1 MSMGQLQASEAADA
15 LRHCTYLVVAA
26 RGSSDNA
33 ALFLQY
39 FAGQQL
45 GRVVTLA
52 TSSLYESER
61 AMDLTGAG
69 VIGISQSGRSPGI
82 ARVLEVAQAQGRPT
96 VGITNDNASPL
107 AQASQVTIAL
117 GTGPEVAVA
126 STKTFTASWCALVQL
141 VSALGD
147 EPLDGIA
154 EIPQMVEEV
163 TQWALDGDLG
173 IERFGEAAALTVV
186 GRGVGFAVACEIAL
200 KIREVS
206 GLRAESYA
214 VSDYL
219 HGPVGADG
227 ERCVLLVVVTDE
239 LSDEV
244 LAATV
249 RDSQA
254 AGMLCVFLRPASR
267 TLSGADAEIVL
278 PFSGPNW
285 LVGLGQVIIGQ
296 VLALRIGE
304 YRGRPID
311 TSPRLRKV
319 TLSA

>member
-1 MSMGQLQASEAADA
+1 
-15 LRHCTYLVVAA
+15 
-26 RGSSDNA
+26 
-33 ALFLQY
+33 
-39 FAGQQL
+39 
-45 GRVVTLA
+45 
-52 TSSLYESER
+52 
-61 AMDLTGAG
+61 
-69 VIGISQSGRSPGI
+69 
-82 ARVLEVAQAQGRPT
+82 
-96 VGITNDNASPL
+96 
-107 AQASQVTIAL
+107 
-117 GTGPEVAVA
+117 
-126 STKTFTASWCALVQL
+126 
-141 VSALGD
+141 
-147 EPLDGIA
+147 
-154 EIPQMVEEV
+154 MVEEV

-267 TLSGADAEIVL
+267 ILSGADAEIVL

-285 LVGLGQVIIGQ
+285 VVGLGQVIIGQ